1 MIATTTKH
9 KQQKRQQQQRRR
21 SGESLKVTNGR
32 FPMST
37 LYSDKA
43 R

>member
-1 MIATTTKH
+1 MIGTTTKH
-9 KQQKRQQQQRRR
+9 KQQQRQQQQRRR